1 MKKYNIHI
9 LLIFAILFLQSC
21 KKVINLNVEEK
32 EKKIVLNSILQND
45 EKIVLNLTK
54 SKSIIDDTDLEYID
68 NATIVLTENGTP
80 ITSKNYTGNGSYTFN
95 HIAKKG
101 NTYKIE
107 ISNGNLQT
115 IKAETSILNPN
126 LFDIIDTSSTKYYDE
141 NYLSIKMK
149 ILNTDENSYY
159 FLECLNENGD
169 NIYTESMD
177 LKVEENYWGEYLLF
191 NNLISGGG
199 DIDFQ
204 FITPKYYY
212 DDMGSNG
219 STNSTIYI
227 ILHRVDK
234 ALYNY
239 ELSIY
244 LQNSTSEDPFAEAVQ
259 VYNNIENGFGI
270 FGSESYS
277 VDSIEIK

>member
-1 MKKYNIHI
+1 M
-9 LLIFAILFLQSC
+9 LFSQSC

-32 EKKIVLNSILQND
+32 EKKIVLNSILQNN

-54 SKSIIDDTDLEYID
+54 SKSIIDDSDMEYID

-80 ITSKNYTGNGSYTFN
+80 ITSKNYTGNGSYIFN

-107 ISNGNLQT
+107 ISNGDLKT

-177 LKVEENYWGEYLLF
+177 LKVEENYWGDYLLF

-204 FITPKYYY
+204 FITPKYFY
-212 DDMGSNG
+212 DDMGGNG
-219 STNSTIYI
+219 SANSTIYI
-227 ILHRVDK
+227 VLHRVDK

-239 ELSIY
+239 ELSLH

-270 FGSESYS
+270 FGSESFV
-277 VDSIEIK
+277 VDSLEVK